1 MSALHTFRLVQGK
14 VKLAID
20 YVLTGYR
27 VQKKK
32 NTIWRQR
39 SAYFH
44 FLVEHTSLTEIQGI
58 LEKKKILRIALAI

>member
-27 VQKKK
+27 VQKK

-44 FLVEHTSLTEIQGI
+44 FLFEHTSLTEMQGI
-58 LEKKKILRIALAI
+58 LEKKKILRVALAI